1 MPQKFKVMSE
11 KFKAIGRDR
20 IERAH
25 ILVSSL
31 TPGSVCSSTSSTT
44 SSSSLP
50 WWKKYFSCFSRRRV
64 ANSSTSS
71 THTTSGGGSGGRK
84 KYKQIK
90 NRTKRYKRR

>member
-1 MPQKFKVMSE
+1 MPQKIKVMS
-11 KFKAIGRDR
+11 KKYPDAGDKKI
-20 IERAH
+20 IQARA
-25 ILVSSL
+25 LLDSL

-71 THTTSGGGSGGRK
+71 TSSTHTTSGGGRK

>member
-1 MPQKFKVMSE
+1 MPKNFRT
-11 KFKAIGRDR
+11 IGTDR

-25 ILVSSL
+25 ILLKSF
-31 TPGSVCSSTSSTT
+31 TPGSVCSSLPSTT

-71 THTTSGGGSGGRK
+71 TRTTSGGGRK
-84 KYKQIK
+84 KYKRIK